1 MRTEVNAAMDTAVNT
16 AATPFCIGYFG
27 KLPARA
33 DFVKGGAQHELTG
46 LIDDWLAGMM
56 NQLTT
61 NPRWKQ
67 HYDATQPLHF
77 AFVGPRNHVAVA
89 GHLAASNDQA
99 GRRYPFIA
107 VGTLAVPR
115 PESFLAASPFALAPL
130 WRQLGSLA
138 DDVLAAADP
147 AAALLALGKAALG
160 TDAAGDTHAAA
171 LERFA
176 AGTDVATLEALLG
189 FGGDDASRGSVRR
202 IVLGLGLLLQP
213 FGWSGLEELDRG
225 LSLPLPRAPEHRAA
239 VAAFWLALIAPFLR
253 HAAIELALFVAEIG
267 GRPMLVVGF
276 SGASAGALQAIID
289 PEAAAGQLIG
299 FDDTAWVDD
308 MIAGDH
314 AVQRL
319 SACLAQGSLSLG
331 AALGLFHE
339 TFA

>member
-1 MRTEVNAAMDTAVNT
+1 MST
-16 AATPFCIGYFG
+16 FHIGYFG

-46 LIDDWLAGMM
+46 LIDEWLAGMM

-67 HYDATQPLHF
+67 HYDAVQPLHF

-99 GRRYPFIA
+99 GRRYPFIVA
-107 VGTLAVPR
+107 GTLEVPQ
-115 PESFLAASPFALAPL
+115 PESFLAMSAFALAPL
-130 WRQLGSLA
+130 WQQLGTLA
-138 DDVLAAADP
+138 DEVLVAADP
-147 AAALLALGKAALG
+147 AVPLQALSRAVLGA
-160 TDAAGDTHAAA
+160 DAGGDSHAAA

-176 AGTDVATLEALLG
+176 AGTDMATLEALLAYG
-189 FGGDDASRGSVRR
+189 SHGEPASSVRG
-202 IVLGLGLLLQP
+202 IVLGIGLLLQP
-213 FGWSGLEELDRG
+213 FGWTGRTELDRA
-225 LSLPLPRAPEHRAA
+225 LALPLPGAPEHRPA

-253 HAAIELALFVAEIG
+253 GAAIELALFHAEVG

-276 SGASAGALQAIID
+276 SGASAGALQAVID
-289 PEAAAGQLIG
+289 PEAAAARLIG
-299 FDDTAWVDD
+299 FDDTAWVDG
-308 MIAGDH
+308 MIAGDP